1 MKTKHDNDKL
11 KTVSFTVKRDR
22 IKLEIAHLLKIL
34 ERKLQK
40 DRTLLLTIMMRKMEI
55 NDTISTTD

>member
-22 IKLEIAHLLKIL
+22 MKLEIAHLLKIL
-34 ERKLQK
+34 ERTLQR
-40 DRTLLLTIMMRKMEI
+40 DRTMLLTIMMRKMEI
-55 NDTISTTD
+55 NDTISATD